1 MKETDLEQSPFLHFE
16 KTIKNVK
23 IKKFKKNE
31 KNVYFKPCFLSP
43 LRAPADVDFWK
54 GKTELSQLGKL

>member
-1 MKETDLEQSPFLHFE
+1 MKETDLEQNPFLYSE
-16 KTIKNVK
+16 KIIKNVK

-43 LRAPADVDFWK
+43 LKRPMNVDLAFY
-54 GKTELSQLGKL
+54 GFPPVQG